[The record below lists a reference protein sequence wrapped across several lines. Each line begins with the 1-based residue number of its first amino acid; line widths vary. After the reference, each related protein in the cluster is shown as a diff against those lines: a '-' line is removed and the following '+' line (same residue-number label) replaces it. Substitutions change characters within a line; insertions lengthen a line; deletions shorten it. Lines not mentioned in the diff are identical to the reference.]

1 MTSSSWACL
10 RVVGDVDDEWRQRSL
25 WAAGATGQSSLP
37 ACVGRACVWNTT
49 SDAAAVDENY
59 RCHHISFWCL
69 VPAASAMAVYTYIQ
83 FSIHVNGFHGISFRY
98 WHLLLIFSIQ
108 GAWSKKQT
116 VLGLPRELCWPRAIY
131 TTALC
136 LSVWQNQCFH
146 KTAKRRIMQTTPQ
159 NFSATCN
166 ARSQGHVTHFY
177 ILWPRPCLERMKL
190 DISNLVCRLNVKSTT
205 IIIVKIPQYRGVF
218 VVAWPLK
225 ILGNKC

>member
-37 ACVGRACVWNTT
+37 ACGARACVWNTT

-108 GAWSKKQT
+108 GAWSKSKPFWGYRASYA
-116 VLGLPRELCWPRAIY
+116 GLVR
-131 TTALC
+131 
-136 LSVWQNQCFH
+136 
-146 KTAKRRIMQTTPQ
+146 
-159 NFSATCN
+159 
-166 ARSQGHVTHFY
+166 Y
-177 ILWPRPCLERMKL
+177 ILLPCVCPSDK
-190 DISNLVCRLNVKSTT
+190 ISVFIKRLNVGSCKQRHRILAQLAMHVVRVTWPISTFCG
-205 IIIVKIPQYRGVF
+205 PQAMSGADEARYFKFGLQIERKEYYHYNCQNSAISGCIRGRVTS
-218 VVAWPLK
+218 
-225 ILGNKC
+225 